1 MYINNEFSDA
11 SRSCLDTCPSDSA
24 APGKT
29 PLSRD
34 RTSDVSRGRAESTCF
49 RMIKWAKQ
57 GPREAQSAS
66 PRPRKTS
73 STGVS
78 ASEEHKEERRRVLE
92 SPAGKPNFF
101 TSHTHGDHQTILMG
115 LNVDVSRLRSDP
127 THVHV
132 IDDGRRTPDRVQ
144 ALACVMWGR
153 RDRQTDSTLSGVVRR
168 ARTRVHFRFSI
179 SISFGIV

>member
-1 MYINNEFSDA
+1 MSVLCARLFAMLDLFVLFSAFCQCITTSQSVYPLLCTQELQHMYTNNELSDA

-24 APGKT
+24 VPGKT
-29 PLSRD
+29 SCPEIGR
-34 RTSDVSRGRAESTCF
+34 RAFWRGRAESTCF

-57 GPREAQSAS
+57 RPREAQSAS

-115 LNVDVSRLRSDP
+115 LNVDVSRVRSDP
-127 THVHV
+127 TC
-132 IDDGRRTPDRVQ
+132 
-144 ALACVMWGR
+144 AC
-153 RDRQTDSTLSGVVRR
+153 D
-168 ARTRVHFRFSI
+168 
-179 SISFGIV
+179 